1 MKLFSTEAVSKYHPD
16 KYADQISD
24 AIVTE
29 CLRQDADSRC
39 GVEVMVK
46 DTVVVLS
53 GEISS
58 GAVLDINKIVHRV
71 AKKLNYDVT
80 TVINMIGQ
88 QSSEI
93 NNALFKEGSLGA
105 GDQGIMFGYATSETE
120 SMLPKG
126 FEIANKIIARLEEYI
141 DSHALSQLKGDA
153 KTQVMTDLDT
163 DEIVNV
169 VVSVCHR
176 YLDLKNTELL
186 VKDLIK
192 DLVPPE
198 KVAVNPA
205 GEWHKGGPAAD
216 CGLTG
221 RKIVCDQYGGYCAVG
236 GGALSGK
243 DPSKVDRT
251 AAYMA
256 RKIACD
262 LVKEF
267 KLKECTVQIG
277 FIIGSTSPVSVY
289 VDAESEIDLTA
300 YVIEHYDLT
309 VIGMIQHLGLLE
321 QDYETIAEGCHYFD
335 KATNSARNF
344 EPVKRKDKEN
354 DTNENKDKKPRPRK
368 RHWFSMQ

>member
-1 MKLFSTEAVSKYHPD
+1 MRLFSTEAVSKFHPD

-46 DTVVVLS
+46 DTTVVLS

-58 GAVLDINKIVHRV
+58 KAILNFEEIVRRV
-71 AKKLNYDVT
+71 ANKLNYEVNA
-80 TVINMIGQ
+80 IFNIIGR

-93 NNALFKEGSLGA
+93 NAAVSKADSLGA

-120 SMLPKG
+120 SRLPKG
-126 FEIANKIIARLEEYI
+126 FELANKIIARLEEYT
-141 DSHALSQLKGDA
+141 DSHVLSHLRGDA
-153 KTQVMTDLDT
+153 KTQVVTDLDT
-163 DEIVNV
+163 GEVVSV

-176 YLDLKNTELL
+176 LSDLETTRVIVEN
-186 VKDLIK
+186 LIK
-192 DLVPPE
+192 DLVSPE
-198 KVAVNPA
+198 KVTVNPA
-205 GEWHKGGPAAD
+205 GAWRIGGPTAD

-262 LVKEF
+262 LVNDF
-267 KLKECTVQIG
+267 GLKECTVQIG
-277 FIIGSTSPVSVY
+277 FIIGSETPVSVH
-289 VDAESEIDLTA
+289 VNAESEIDLAA
-300 YVIEHYDLT
+300 YVNEHYDLT
-309 VIGMIQHLGLLE
+309 VKGMIRHLGLLD
-321 QDYETIAEGCHYFD
+321 QDYEKIAEGCHFYD
-335 KATNSARNF
+335 KSTGKARTF
-344 EPVKRKDKEN
+344 EAKGDAK
-354 DTNENKDKKPRPRK
+354 
-368 RHWFSMQ
+368 